1 MSLLSSLFRVL
12 LVVLV
17 LVIGAVLAIGW
28 APDRPVE
35 ELADRWA
42 PPPSTFVELDGMR
55 VHLRDEGPSNE
66 LAPLVLIH
74 GTSASLHTWDGWTE
88 ALIAERRVVRF
99 DLPAFGLTGPAPDN
113 DYRASRYGEFVV
125 RMMDRLGIER
135 AVLAGNSLGGN
146 IALEV
151 AFQAPDRVA
160 GLVLVDSG
168 GYPFEPESMP
178 IGFRIAQIPA
188 FAPLMSRLLPRS
200 MIESSVHNV
209 YGDPSL
215 VTEEL
220 IDRYYELT
228 LREGNRTALVERF
241 QQMVVR
247 EDVRE
252 LAAALTMPTLLIWGD
267 QDRLIPPEIGVM
279 MQADIPGSELVRF
292 AHLGHV
298 PHEEAPAE
306 TLAVVIG
313 FLARHQL

>member
-1 MSLLSSLFRVL
+1 MSALARMLRLLMVAL
-12 LVVLV
+12 VLV
-17 LVIGAVLAIGW
+17 LGAVLATSW

-55 VHLRDEGPSNE
+55 VHLRDEGPSND
-66 LAPLVLIH
+66 LTPLVLIH

-88 ALIAERRVVRF
+88 SLISERRVIRF

-113 DYRASRYGEFVV
+113 NYSADRYGQFVLK
-125 RMMDRLGIER
+125 MMDRLGVER

-146 IALEV
+146 IALEA

-178 IGFRIAQIPA
+178 LGFRIAQIPA
-188 FAPLMSRLLPRS
+188 FAPLMNRLLPRS
-200 MIESSVHNV
+200 MIESSVRNV

-215 VTEEL
+215 VTDEL
-220 IDRYYELT
+220 VDRYFELT
-228 LREGNRTALVERF
+228 LREGNRAALVERF
-241 QQMVVR
+241 RQMTVR

-252 LAAALTMPTLLIWGD
+252 RAAALTMPTLLVWGD
-267 QDRLIPPEIGVM
+267 LDFLIPVHVGEA
-279 MQADIPGSELVRF
+279 MQADIAGSELVRF
-292 AHLGHV
+292 EHLGHV

-306 TLAVVIG
+306 TLAAVSA
-313 FLARHQL
+313 FLARQGL